1 MAKPGELTPA
11 ERIDAGRVTV
21 RSLRLLLK
29 AIDEGDVV
37 ATPLEVARLQ
47 GAIEALG
54 AIAGEPASQ
63 HD

>member
-1 MAKPGELTPA
+1 MAELDKLTPA

-29 AIDEGDVV
+29 AIDDGDVV

-47 GAIEALG
+47 GAIEAIG
-54 AIAGEPASQ
+54 AIAGEPAGE
-63 HD
+63 DN